1 MTACQLVDAQEHID
15 AYLAFLPTNSRGTIK
30 LQSADIQFRAGSL
43 RLSELAPHIRDT
55 VPEIFASAELLLIN
69 ERVRD
74 LFEGDISGNN
84 NDHSSAD
91 LALTRLLAGRGLGH
105 DDIDQVFRA
114 SKLYRP
120 KWDEMRGHNTYGQIT
135 IAKAL
140 EGQSTEGPTR
150 SPEVI
155 SRQPSINFL
164 PDQHK
169 PVFISGGMPKRE
181 FVGPTIQGNLT
192 LYPLCALSAVVALGA
207 VGKTSLLISHACHVA
222 AGKPWHSFQLSQA
235 KVIYF
240 SVEETQDELNRKFS
254 ATTLNWPQ
262 NQQQKA
268 IDNLLLVSLLGKD
281 MRLVTNERGTY
292 KGSGAA
298 EKIIALAQT
307 FGLTAGLIILD
318 HMQGLATGDM
328 NSSETATAICRE
340 ANKIVAATGAAVVFA
355 AHISK
360 ANINATAIGQG
371 LAVGSLAFENA
382 LRQLGGMIHMQPDE
396 AIKYG
401 LEGMHKDY
409 VRLEVPKN
417 SYGPS
422 EGGVWL
428 KKVYVPSY
436 HTIVMEPVVLTLPV
450 KGPMKSTHERVQAA
464 IVEHVK
470 KDLWTTRNK
479 LDLLAGLD
487 GQFKVSKAVLREV
500 LAASLGCGLLVM
512 HPISAQDRTNNEL
525 NKQVTEVLRAN
536 S

>member
-1 MTACQLVDAQEHID
+1 MTTHQLVDAQEHID
-15 AYLAFLPTNSRGTIK
+15 AYLAFLPSNRRGISQF
-30 LQSADIQFRAGSL
+30 QSVNTQFRIGSL
-43 RLSELAPHIRDT
+43 HLSELAPHLKDAI
-55 VPEIFASAELLLIN
+55 PEIFVSKDLMLIN

-74 LFEGDISGNN
+74 LFEGDISGNG

-91 LALTRLLAGRGLGH
+91 LAFTRLLAGRGISQ

-120 KWDEMRGHNTYGQIT
+120 KWDEMRGHATYGQIT

-140 EGQSTEGPTR
+140 EGQSLDSRTPDNSEMKHPP
-150 SPEVI
+150 SMSFVPEH
-155 SRQPSINFL
+155 
-164 PDQHK
+164 HK
-169 PVFISGGMPKRE
+169 PVFISGGMPRRE
-181 FVGPTIQGNLT
+181 FVGPTVQGNLT

-207 VGKTSLLISHACHVA
+207 VGKTSLLISHACHVS
-222 AGKPWHSFQLSQA
+222 AGKPWHGSQVSQA

-254 ATTLNWPQ
+254 AITLHWPE
-262 NQQQKA
+262 NQQQAA

-298 EKIIALAQT
+298 EKIIDLAKD
-307 FGLTAGLIILD
+307 FELTNGLIILD
-318 HMQGLATGDM
+318 HMQGLATGDL

-360 ANINATAIGQG
+360 ANINATSIGQG

-382 LRQLGGMIHMQPDE
+382 LRQLGGMIHMQPEE
-396 AIKYG
+396 ATKYG
-401 LEGMHKDY
+401 LEGTHKDY

-436 HTIVMEPVVLTLPV
+436 HTIVMEPVILTPPV
-450 KGPMKSTHERVQAA
+450 KGTMKSTHERVQTA
-464 IVEHVK
+464 IVAHVK

-487 GQFKVSKAVLREV
+487 GPFKVSKAVLREV

-512 HPISAQDRTNNEL
+512 HPISAQDRTNNDL
-525 NKQVTEVLRAN
+525 NKQVTEVLRAT